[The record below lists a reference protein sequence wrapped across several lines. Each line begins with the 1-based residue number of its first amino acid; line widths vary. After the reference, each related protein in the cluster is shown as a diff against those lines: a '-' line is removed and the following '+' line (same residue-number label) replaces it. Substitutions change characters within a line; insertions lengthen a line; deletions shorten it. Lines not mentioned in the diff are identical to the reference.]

1 MNACMSEFRIVN
13 PTLRTFSAAE
23 ARIAH
28 SSIRFNNL
36 SAAELGYPE
45 HIRLLIS
52 SDGCTLAIQAC
63 DPKDKCAV
71 PFMAGRTADDLKGQK
86 KWTTVSNRMLT
97 HIIRSKLGW
106 ETAKT
111 PRRFY
116 GVPWPE
122 QGAIIFDLT
131 KIAPPRTRTP
141 NLSAED
147 MLRAYE
153 LAESGS
159 LLPVMAP
166 AWSRQTFRSISSSS
180 PTVCAFGYSCIIS
193 FVTISRNSKPGNTD
207 WFIFSTPLSC
217 SLQTIIEGFQNKSRL
232 DFFRRRH
239 RK

>member
-71 PFMAGRTADDLKGQK
+71 PFMA
-86 KWTTVSNRMLT
+86 
-97 HIIRSKLGW
+97 
-106 ETAKT
+106 AKT

-166 AWSRQTFRSISSSS
+166 AWSRQPFASVPPSE
-180 PTVCAFGYSCIIS
+180 V
-193 FVTISRNSKPGNTD
+193 
-207 WFIFSTPLSC
+207 
-217 SLQTIIEGFQNKSRL
+217 IETQYVQVS
-232 DFFRRRH
+232 
-239 RK
+239 

>member
-116 GVPWPE
+116 GVPWPDRLVP
-122 QGAIIFDLT
+122 G
-131 KIAPPRTRTP
+131 PRTC
-141 NLSAED
+141 
-147 MLRAYE
+147 LRKICCVPMNWPSPA
-153 LAESGS
+153 LCFLLWPPHGPDSP
-159 LLPVMAP
+159 LLPCLPVK
-166 AWSRQTFRSISSSS
+166 SS
-180 PTVCAFGYSCIIS
+180 
-193 FVTISRNSKPGNTD
+193 K
-207 WFIFSTPLSC
+207 LSMC
-217 SLQTIIEGFQNKSRL
+217 K
-232 DFFRRRH
+232 
-239 RK
+239 

>member
-86 KWTTVSNRMLT
+86 KDDC
-97 HIIRSKLGW
+97 
-106 ETAKT
+106 E
-111 PRRFY
+111 
-116 GVPWPE
+116 
-122 QGAIIFDLT
+122 
-131 KIAPPRTRTP
+131 
-141 NLSAED
+141 
-147 MLRAYE
+147 
-153 LAESGS
+153 
-159 LLPVMAP
+159 
-166 AWSRQTFRSISSSS
+166 
-180 PTVCAFGYSCIIS
+180 
-193 FVTISRNSKPGNTD
+193 
-207 WFIFSTPLSC
+207 
-217 SLQTIIEGFQNKSRL
+217 
-232 DFFRRRH
+232 
-239 RK
+239 

>member
-122 QGAIIFDLT
+122 QGAI
-131 KIAPPRTRTP
+131 P
-141 NLSAED
+141 E
-147 MLRAYE
+147 
-153 LAESGS
+153 
-159 LLPVMAP
+159 PVCGRYA
-166 AWSRQTFRSISSSS
+166 A
-180 PTVCAFGYSCIIS
+180 C
-193 FVTISRNSKPGNTD
+193 
-207 WFIFSTPLSC
+207 L
-217 SLQTIIEGFQNKSRL
+217 
-232 DFFRRRH
+232 
-239 RK
+239 

>member
-1 MNACMSEFRIVN
+1 MNACMSDFRIVN

-28 SSIRFNNL
+28 SCIRFNNL

-45 HIRLLIS
+45 YIRLLIS
-52 SDGCTLAIQAC
+52 SDGCTLAIQSC
-63 DPKDKCAV
+63 DSQDKCAV
-71 PFMAGRTADDLKGQK
+71 PFMGGRTAEDLKGQR

-97 HIIRSKLGW
+97 HIIRNKLGW
-106 ETAKT
+106 EDVKT

-122 QGAIIFDLT
+122 QCAIIFDLT
-131 KIAPPRTRTP
+131 KSAPPRTRTP

-159 LLPVMAP
+159 LLPVSAYS
-166 AWSRQTFRSISSSS
+166 WTRQPFASVPPSE
-180 PTVCAFGYSCIIS
+180 V
-193 FVTISRNSKPGNTD
+193 
-207 WFIFSTPLSC
+207 
-217 SLQTIIEGFQNKSRL
+217 IEAQYVRVG
-232 DFFRRRH
+232 
-239 RK
+239 

>member
-147 MLRAYE
+147 INLVTERGNTKKFHTQPRLFLSLKDTFDYIMRHDSKLIEEIVAKDNQSQE
-153 LAESGS
+153 LAMG
-159 LLPVMAP
+159 
-166 AWSRQTFRSISSSS
+166 
-180 PTVCAFGYSCIIS
+180 
-193 FVTISRNSKPGNTD
+193 
-207 WFIFSTPLSC
+207 
-217 SLQTIIEGFQNKSRL
+217 
-232 DFFRRRH
+232 
-239 RK
+239 